1 MITRSRFMAAS
12 EAAGE
17 LDKRAD
23 RVSDHPYPATTAIAD
38 PTFVQTDPT
47 VMYIRNMQFRM

>member
-47 VMYIRNMQFRM
+47 VMYVRNMQFRM